1 MSSALD
7 QWGGAEQ
14 AIARMLDEVDEV
26 EIVKDMVPYNTDYEM
41 ELYADTEDLKPET
54 VSQYRAIRPLDED
67 EVKSIV
73 SQEISNAIGGF
84 EGSISRQRTKAMEYY
99 RGDYFGNEVEGRSS
113 VVLTD
118 VRDTIEWVLPSLTRV
133 LLGGRYI
140 ARYLPNEEEDEPM
153 AAQATEVIN
162 QIFRQ
167 ELDGF
172 MVCHDW
178 FKTALLEKNAFVRS
192 YYEERI
198 EPQWETY
205 EGQDEFQIQQLL
217 GREGV
222 EPVEYSERED
232 GLYDIRII
240 RRDVRRAIKV
250 DGIPPEEFLIA
261 RRAIKLDDHTPFC
274 AHRKKVTVSDLIAM
288 GYDEDLVADLPSDDS
303 PEFSEGRTTRRD
315 DTEDWPD
322 GSADRYDA
330 ASREIWLT
338 HCFIRID
345 EDGDGYA
352 EARMIT
358 VAGDSGIHVLEDEP
372 INHNPFSSIT
382 PVPMPYKFFGLS
394 LADLVMDLQLIR
406 STLLRQM
413 LDNLYQT
420 NNSMKI
426 VEDGAVTLD
435 DLLVTRPGGIIRADH
450 VDAVK
455 SLETTPFSPMAM
467 GMLEWLEGVK
477 ENRTGITKYN
487 QGLDAESLNQTAT
500 GISKIMDA
508 AQARIEQFARIFAES
523 GLKDLFRKLLKLYA
537 SSPMKERT
545 IRLRGEWITF
555 DPSEWNTNMDVEIEV
570 GLGIGQAND
579 RIKQLQMILDLYGQ
593 LQGAGISELLVEP
606 KNVHNTLTKLV
617 EAMGFKIPEDFFTDP
632 GQKQPSPKPDPKME
646 QVTMQAT
653 FNAEQNK
660 LKSRELDI
668 KEMDARLDHE
678 AKLEEMNMRER
689 LEVAR
694 IESNERIASLRG
706 AVDLKKEDK
715 KAAGKPRQAEGG
727 SGA

>member
-1 MSSALD
+1 
-7 QWGGAEQ
+7 
-14 AIARMLDEVDEV
+14 
-26 EIVKDMVPYNTDYEM
+26 
-41 ELYADTEDLKPET
+41 
-54 VSQYRAIRPLDED
+54 
-67 EVKSIV
+67 
-73 SQEISNAIGGF
+73 
-84 EGSISRQRTKAMEYY
+84 
-99 RGDYFGNEVEGRSS
+99 
-113 VVLTD
+113 
-118 VRDTIEWVLPSLTRV
+118 
-133 LLGGRYI
+133 
-140 ARYLPNEEEDEPM
+140 
-153 AAQATEVIN
+153 
-162 QIFRQ
+162 
-167 ELDGF
+167 
-172 MVCHDW
+172 
-178 FKTALLEKNAFVRS
+178 
-192 YYEERI
+192 
-198 EPQWETY
+198 
-205 EGQDEFQIQQLL
+205 
-217 GREGV
+217 
-222 EPVEYSERED
+222 
-232 GLYDIRII
+232 
-240 RRDVRRAIKV
+240 
-250 DGIPPEEFLIA
+250 
-261 RRAIKLDDHTPFC
+261 
-274 AHRKKVTVSDLIAM
+274 
-288 GYDEDLVADLPSDDS
+288 
-303 PEFSEGRTTRRD
+303 
-315 DTEDWPD
+315 
-322 GSADRYDA
+322 
-330 ASREIWLT
+330 
-338 HCFIRID
+338 
-345 EDGDGYA
+345 
-352 EARMIT
+352 
-358 VAGDSGIHVLEDEP
+358 
-372 INHNPFSSIT
+372 
-382 PVPMPYKFFGLS
+382 
-394 LADLVMDLQLIR
+394 
-406 STLLRQM
+406 
-413 LDNLYQT
+413 
-420 NNSMKI
+420 
-426 VEDGAVTLD
+426 
-435 DLLVTRPGGIIRADH
+435 
-450 VDAVK
+450 
-455 SLETTPFSPMAM
+455 MAM